1 MDGDEIEQ
9 GHRSSLVIDGIEL
22 GRLPQQR
29 ESKHDVVEVASDLS
43 TNILHSDNDEQGQEE
58 GCAP

>member
-9 GHRSSLVIDGIEL
+9 GHRSGLVIDGIEL

-29 ESKHDVVEVASDLS
+29 QSKHGVVEVASDLS
-43 TNILHSDNDEQGQEE
+43 TNILDSDNDEQGQEE